1 MTDFEGD
8 MLGELLN
15 EVVCDCELLSRVDVW
30 VCEGVLEKVTAP
42 EKEGVLLRGTPLH
55 GTWVWLHSTSA
66 HSHEGGGEMY

>member
-15 EVVCDCELLSRVDVW
+15 DVVCDCELLSRVDVW
-30 VCEGVLEKVTAP
+30 VCEGVLEKVTAL

-55 GTWVWLHSTSA
+55 GTWVWLHT
-66 HSHEGGGEMY
+66 HMREGGKYTEFQ